1 MTASALPQITKE
13 RITLHTRPGT
23 LPGCAIEHIVQ
34 EGACLLSCRL
44 QCHCWNPVIEHD

>member
-1 MTASALPQITKE
+1 LPAARPPQITKE

-34 EGACLLSCRL
+34 EGELAY
-44 QCHCWNPVIEHD
+44 